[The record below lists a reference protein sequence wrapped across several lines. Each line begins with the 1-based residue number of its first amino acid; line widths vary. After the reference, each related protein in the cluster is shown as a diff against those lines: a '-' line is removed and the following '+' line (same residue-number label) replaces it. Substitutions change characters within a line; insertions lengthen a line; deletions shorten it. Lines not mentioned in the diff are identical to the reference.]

1 MAAATTGESTPGAAA
16 RSPAS
21 SPAKNT
27 DADKLRFIEEVTTNA
42 DAEQERVLSEI
53 LARNADAEYLASK
66 CGLAGATDRA
76 TFRAKVPV
84 VEYEDLLPYIRRIA
98 DGDRSPILTGPANP
112 VTEFFTSSGTSGG
125 ERKLIPTVEDAFH
138 RRLPLGGLVKPVINQ

>member
-1 MAAATTGESTPGAAA
+1 MAAATTGKSTPAAA
-16 RSPAS
+16 TRGPAS
-21 SPAKNT
+21 SPAKEM
-27 DADKLRFIEEVTTNA
+27 DAERLRFIEEVTTNA
-42 DAEQERVLSEI
+42 DAEQERVLGEI

-76 TFRAKVPV
+76 TFRAKVPA

-98 DGDRSPILTGPANP
+98 DGDRSPILTGQAHP

-125 ERKLIPTVEDAFH
+125 ERKLIPNVEDDFH
-138 RRLPLGGLVKPVINQ
+138 RRWMLGGLLKPVIDQ